1 MTDPKARFDLDA
13 AKAAVENQSGPQT
26 GFFVFSPDDGPHLRP
41 AAERDM
47 PTGAH
52 ADQFRTELRSA
63 LKGGAVEKP
72 GGEVYA
78 SAAPEAP
85 SAEAAPAPAETK
97 SDFSILRPDEAAKPA
112 LIPGWGEAEKP
123 KKKKMTVR
131 RFLLGF

>member
-1 MTDPKARFDLDA
+1 MTDPKARFDLEA
-13 AKAAVENQSGPQT
+13 AKAAVENQTGPQT
-26 GFFVFSPDDGPHLRP
+26 GFFVFSPDDGPHLKA
-41 AAERDM
+41 AAERAL

-52 ADQFRTELRSA
+52 AEHFRTELRSA

-72 GGEVYA
+72 GGDVYA

-85 SAEAAPAPAETK
+85 AETASPIPAEAK
-97 SDFSILRPDEAAKPA
+97 SDFSILRPDEAPQPK
-112 LIPGWGEAEKP
+112 LAEPETP